1 MTLSERLTMF
11 DSDKIDPFT
20 LCGDRVTED
29 DLLAAEE
36 CWTTQ
41 SFDSG
46 LRKSSQSLTK
56 EVRYELAQ

>member
-29 DLLAAEE
+29 DLFAAEE
-36 CWTTQ
+36 CLDNAILRQWVEEEFAE
-41 SFDSG
+41 FDQG
-46 LRKSSQSLTK
+46 G
-56 EVRYELAQ
+56 EI

>member
-36 CWTTQ
+36 CLDNAILRQWVEEEFAE
-41 SFDSG
+41 FDQG
-46 LRKSSQSLTK
+46 G
-56 EVRYELAQ
+56 EI